1 MNTKPKRTS
10 KSGYRGL
17 QPRTVDN
24 IAKMRAALKPEP
36 DIGLEAIAANL
47 GWPYP
52 KALAV
57 WQIIRP
63 DFKKVWVHRDDHP
76 EFFNPK
82 PASSPQI

>member
-1 MNTKPKRTS
+1 MTATKRTR

-24 IAKMRAALKPEP
+24 IAKMRAALKAEP
-36 DIGLEAIAANL
+36 GIGLEATAANL

-63 DFKKVWVHRDDHP
+63 DFKKVWVHKDDHP
-76 EFFNPK
+76 EFFNQK
-82 PASSPQI
+82 PPSSPHI